1 MINFIVRIGLISF
14 VVCCGVVGFGTFRA
28 EASPLCVQVTGQPS
42 RCIYVDPSQCRIE
55 AARQGGLCAAN
66 PAEFP
71 ITVSGSAPFCVVE
84 SNLAMSCVYP
94 DRRSCSEESVGRH
107 GACVTA
113 LPRPHPSVDPYEEK
127 RPY

>member
-1 MINFIVRIGLISF
+1 MTCLVLSCAFL
-14 VVCCGVVGFGTFRA
+14 GVSA
-28 EASPLCVQVTGQPS
+28 MKADAAPLCVQVVGQPS
-42 RCIYVDPSQCRIE
+42 RCIYVDPGQCRRD

-71 ITVSGSAPFCVVE
+71 VTVVGGSQFCVVE

-94 DRRSCSEESVGRH
+94 DRKSCTDESIRRQGT
-107 GACVTA
+107 CVTA
-113 LPRPHPSVDPYEEK
+113 LPRPHPTIDPYEEK